1 MNPERNPEKAKNNP
15 GANRGN
21 PAQAEI
27 QHSPGVQKYIDEA
40 KVKLEERER
49 YIREVVRKWRFDT
62 IAVHGLY
69 TVQEALD
76 NNQGSIIEPIFM
88 SSSQAW
94 HDADE
99 MEAALAYLI
108 PGWAY
113 SRIANPSTSYL
124 EDTLML
130 LETYGTDIEASCS
143 CTSSGMSAIFSAT
156 EPLLAMEPQQTG
168 PWNFVSSRQVY
179 GGTHMLFDIRH
190 PQMGA
195 ECRWVNDP
203 TDLDEW
209 KAKIDV
215 NTSFLYGEAPSNPS
229 QTFFDIKAIADLAHK
244 NHIPLIVDSTIAT
257 PALLRPMEHGADI
270 VVHSVTKTMT
280 SSGFGIAGA
289 IIARKNMEFRSVPW
303 EGQEDYAQF
312 LKLLPNRDFG
322 PNLSPFHAVL
332 TLNDIRTLRSKVSR
346 MSHSAMQVA
355 QFLEGH
361 PKVEKVEYLG
371 LEHHPLHELASRYMW
386 LVDSEYDEVYGGR
399 VNRYGHL
406 LSFLMKDGPVQ
417 AREVLNGLNR
427 IWRATDLGRIKS
439 IANIPTISTHQQQGE
454 ESRQAAGIP
463 GNLIRLC
470 VGAEHPH
477 DIIADLDQAL
487 DKS

>member
-1 MNPERNPEKAKNNP
+1 MDADKNLSRAGENL
-15 GANRGN
+15 R
-21 PAQAEI
+21 
-27 QHSPGVQKYIDEA
+27 PGVQKYVDA
-40 KVKLEERER
+40 ARKAAEERDR
-49 YIREVVRKWRFDT
+49 YIREVVKKWKFDT

-69 TVQEALD
+69 SVQEALEK
-76 NNQGSIIEPIFM
+76 NQGSIIEPIFM

-113 SRIANPSTSYL
+113 SRIANPSTGYL

-130 LETYGTDIEASCS
+130 LETYGSDVEARCC

-168 PWNFVSSRQVY
+168 PWNFVSSRQIY
-179 GGTHMLFDIRH
+179 GGTYMLFDVRH

-195 ECRWVNDP
+195 ECRWVDDAA
-203 TDLDEW
+203 DLDEW
-209 KAKIDV
+209 ESRIDV
-215 NTSFLYGEAPSNPS
+215 NTSFLFGELPSNPG
-229 QTFFDIKAIADLAHK
+229 QTFFDIKAVADIAHK
-244 NHIPLIVDSTIAT
+244 HDIPLIVDSTIAT
-257 PALLRPMEHGADI
+257 PALLRPFEHGADI

-289 IIARKNMEFRSVPW
+289 VIAKKPLHYRSVPW
-303 EGQEDYAQF
+303 EGQEDYASY

-322 PNLSPFHAVL
+322 PNLSPFHAIL
-332 TLNDIRTLRSKVSR
+332 TLNDLRTLRSKVSR

-355 QFLEGH
+355 RFLEEH

-371 LEHHPLHELASRYMW
+371 LNSHPLHDLASRYMW

-399 VNRYGHL
+399 INRYGHL
-406 LSFLMKDGPVQ
+406 LSFLMKDGHEQ
-417 AREVLNGLNR
+417 ARNVINNLQR

-439 IANIPTISTHQQQGE
+439 IANIPSISTHQQQGE

-463 GNLIRLC
+463 PNLIRLC
-470 VGAEHPH
+470 VGAEHPM
-477 DIIADLDQAL
+477 DIIDDLDQAL
-487 DKS
+487 EKA